1 MKKNILIVDD
11 EPDIR
16 TLFSSELTETGYNVS
31 QAANSKECYNILD
44 AGGIDLCLL
53 DIKLKD
59 ESGIDILQAITA
71 KYPGVRTLMCTA
83 YSTYQ
88 DDFSTWQAD
97 GYWVKSQDLD
107 SLKEEIVKVLNKNK

>member
-16 TLFSSELTETGYNVS
+16 MLFSVELKEAGYNVF
-31 QAANSKECYNILD
+31 QAANSAECYKILD
-44 AGGIDLCLL
+44 ADKIDVCLL
-53 DIKLKD
+53 DIKLHD
-59 ESGIDILQAITA
+59 ESGIDILRTITG

-88 DDFSTWQAD
+88 DDFATWQAD
-97 GYWVKSQDLD
+97 GYWVKSQDID
-107 SLKEEIVKVLNKNK
+107 SLKEEISKVLNKK

>member
-1 MKKNILIVDD
+1 MNNNILIVDD

-16 TLFSSELTETGYNVS
+16 ILFSDELKEAGYNVF
-31 QAANSKECYNILD
+31 QAANSKECYKILD
-44 AGGIDLCLL
+44 AGKIDLCLL

-59 ESGIDILQAITA
+59 ESGIDILQTITG

-88 DDFSTWQAD
+88 DDFATWQAD
-97 GYWVKSQDLD
+97 GYWVKSQDVD
-107 SLKEEIVKVLNKNK
+107 SLKEEVIKVLNKK